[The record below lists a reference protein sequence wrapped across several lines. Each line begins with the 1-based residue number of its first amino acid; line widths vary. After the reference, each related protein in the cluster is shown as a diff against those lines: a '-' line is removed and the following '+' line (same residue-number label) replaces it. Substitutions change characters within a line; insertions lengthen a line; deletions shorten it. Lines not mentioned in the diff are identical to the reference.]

1 MGAISVIRPLAEIKQ
16 QNSISINQSNLEVCK
31 NIIEMPF
38 KDFLASITK
47 KLMSYAM
54 VLTNNNEA
62 DAWDLL
68 QSTMEKLI
76 KNEEVFKKSNQPI
89 GYAKAILRNTF
100 IDTYRKNRRLVS
112 IEANDIE
119 ITNEGF
125 QEESVEYEEM
135 LRCLSTFDE
144 TEQTILLM
152 LARGYN
158 YEDIQEFVGDISL
171 GNLRIK
177 ARRARIKLAKSMGKT
192 L

>member
-135 LRCLSTFDE
+135 LQCLSAFDE